1 MKSIFI
7 ISFFTLAFYGCSGS
21 NSGSQQSSARNLSTN
36 QSLLSEITFDKLE
49 LKTKHD
55 FNDITPFLT
64 GDESENKLFKN
75 EQTKNFIKKYK
86 GIKEDEKELQ
96 EIEKYNIEY
105 GYVTADLLDRINHY
119 ASEQDESTSFYLNL
133 DITLRTIFNY
143 DNTDEQKKYKKALL
157 HVNRMFNT
165 LDSENTYFLYRNCEI
180 EPYYNAMF
188 YCGVRKTDYMDI
200 KNTNPD
206 PSRRKGDKKTL
217 SNELSGHWTA
227 FEESLKNGHY
237 IIRINAK

>member
-55 FNDITPFLT
+55 FNDITSFLP

-86 GIKEDEKELQ
+86 EIKETEEKLQ

-133 DITLRTIFNY
+133 DVTLRTTFTHNSP
-143 DNTDEQKKYKKALL
+143 EEKEYKNALL

-165 LDSENTYFLYRNCEI
+165 LDSENTYFLYRSCETKA
-180 EPYYNAMF
+180 YYNAMF
-188 YCGVRKTDYMDI
+188 YCGVCKTNYVDI
-200 KNTNPD
+200 KNTNPEANA
-206 PSRRKGDKKTL
+206 RTGDQMTL
-217 SNELSGHWTA
+217 SNELSGQWTA
-227 FEESLKNGHY
+227 FKESLKNGHY